1 MDKLI
6 GIITARG
13 GSKGLKNK
21 NILDLHGKP
30 LIAWSILF
38 AKQNRHIERCI
49 VTTDSTQIADV
60 AKEYGAEVPFIRSTS
75 LSTDNAKSS
84 DVILDTIKRCK
95 IDTTKSFILLE
106 PTSPYRTNS
115 DMEKLIMNMSNS
127 ETDKCV
133 SVSNSKSNHYQ
144 FQYFRKERGGLKNI
158 QAESNANNKRR
169 QEVGESYY
177 LNGTF
182 YTSNIGK
189 YIDNPEFVDETS
201 TSVITSY
208 LSEMEIDTKDDLDLM
223 KAIFNY
229 NGEPF

>member
-1 MDKLI
+1 
-6 GIITARG
+6 
-13 GSKGLKNK
+13 
-21 NILDLHGKP
+21 
-30 LIAWSILF
+30 
-38 AKQNRHIERCI
+38 
-49 VTTDSTQIADV
+49 
-60 AKEYGAEVPFIRSTS
+60 
-75 LSTDNAKSS
+75 
-84 DVILDTIKRCK
+84 
-95 IDTTKSFILLE
+95 
-106 PTSPYRTNS
+106 
-115 DMEKLIMNMSNS
+115 MNMSNS